1 MERRPS
7 SPNLAP
13 FQAKYRDRSRLV
25 QYANRQFLRTI
36 DSLVASAK
44 PKTVLDAG
52 CGEGMTLQYLQPRSS
67 FRAVGLDLDPARLQ
81 LGAADPATPPLVC
94 GNGEELPFPDGAFEM
109 VMVLEVLEHVG
120 RPERA
125 LREAHRVC
133 TRYLLASVPN
143 EPWWHIG
150 NLLRLKYVRQLG
162 NTPEHINHW
171 TLPGFKR
178 FVGRH
183 FRVTKIATPVLWTV
197 LLAEKLPAVSAER
210 RNDTGDRR
218 ARDRAMREG

>member
-1 MERRPS
+1 MGQRPS

-36 DSLVASAK
+36 GSLVAEAR
-44 PKTVLDAG
+44 PNTILDAG
-52 CGEGMTLQYLQPRSS
+52 CGEGVTVQYLQPRTI

-81 LGAADPATPPLVC
+81 LAVHAIPGTSLVC
-94 GNGEELPFPDGAFEM
+94 GNAEDLPFPDGAFEM
-109 VMVLEVLEHVG
+109 VMLLEVLEHVG
-120 RPERA
+120 RPENA

-133 TRYLLASVPN
+133 ARWLLASVPN

-150 NLLRLKYVRQLG
+150 NLLRLKYVRHLG

-171 TLPGFKR
+171 TLPGFAR

-183 FRVTKIATPVLWTV
+183 FKVTRIVTPVLWTV
-197 LLAEKLPAVSAER
+197 LLAEKVPPLSAGK
-210 RNDTGDRR
+210 T
-218 ARDRAMREG
+218 A

>member
-1 MERRPS
+1 MENRAS

-13 FQAKYRDRSRLV
+13 YQAKYRDRSWLV

-36 DSLVASAK
+36 DSLVASAR
-44 PKTVLDAG
+44 PRTVLDAG
-52 CGEGMTLQYLQPRSS
+52 CGEGITLQYLQPRSE
-67 FRAVGLDLDPARLQ
+67 FRSLGLDLDPARLQ
-81 LGAADPATPPLVC
+81 WAAADGATSPLVC
-94 GNGEELPFPDGAFEM
+94 GNAEDLPFSDGSFEM

-125 LREAHRVC
+125 LGEAHRVC
-133 TRYLLASVPN
+133 SRYLLASVPN

-150 NLLRLKYVRQLG
+150 NLLRLKYVRHLG

-171 TLPGFKR
+171 TLPGFAR

-183 FRVTKIATPVLWTV
+183 FKVTKIATPILWTV
-197 LLAEKLPAVSAER
+197 VLAEKLPSGSA
-210 RNDTGDRR
+210 GKS
-218 ARDRAMREG
+218 G

>member
-1 MERRPS
+1 MERRAS

-36 DSLVASAK
+36 ESLVARAR
-44 PKTVLDAG
+44 PDTILDAG
-52 CGEGMTLQYLQPRSS
+52 CGEGVTLQSLRPRSV
-67 FRAVGLDLDPARLQ
+67 FRGVGLDLDPARLQ
-81 LGAADPATPPLVC
+81 LAAAGIADPLLVC
-94 GNGEELPFPDGAFEM
+94 GNGEDLPFPEAAFEM

-125 LREAHRVC
+125 LREAHRVSS
-133 TRYLLASVPN
+133 RFLLASVPN

-150 NLLRLKYVRQLG
+150 NLLRLKYVRHLG

-171 TLPGFKR
+171 TLPGFMR

-183 FRVTKIATPVLWTV
+183 FRLIKIATPVLWTV
-197 LLAEKLPAVSAER
+197 VLAEKVPSAP
-210 RNDTGDRR
+210 DGKS
-218 ARDRAMREG
+218 G

>member
-13 FQAKYRDRSRLV
+13 YQAKYRDRSRLV
-25 QYANRQFLRTI
+25 QYANRQFLRMI
-36 DSLVASAK
+36 GSLVASAR
-44 PKTVLDAG
+44 PRTVLDAG
-52 CGEGMTLQYLQPRSS
+52 CGEGMTLAYLQARSP
-67 FRAVGLDLDPARLQ
+67 FRSVGLDLDPARLRW
-81 LGAADPATPPLVC
+81 AADDGAVSPLVC
-94 GNGEELPFPDGAFEM
+94 GNAEDLPFPDGSFEM

-133 TRYLLASVPN
+133 SRYLLASVPN

-150 NLLRLKYVRQLG
+150 NLLRLKYIRQLG

-171 TLPGFKR
+171 TLPGFAR

-183 FRVTKIATPVLWTV
+183 FKVTKIAAPVLWTV
-197 LLAEKLPAVSAER
+197 VLAEKLPTGSAENSGWPTR
-210 RNDTGDRR
+210 GFGADRG
-218 ARDRAMREG
+218 AGAG

>member
-1 MERRPS
+1 MERRAS

-25 QYANRQFLRTI
+25 QYANRQFLRTVE
-36 DSLVASAK
+36 SLVARAR
-44 PKTVLDAG
+44 PDTILDAG
-52 CGEGMTLQYLQPRSS
+52 CGEGVTLQSLRPRLT
-67 FRAVGLDLDPARLQ
+67 FRGVGLDLDPARLQ
-81 LGAADPATPPLVC
+81 LAAAGIASPLLVC
-94 GNGEELPFPDGAFEM
+94 GNGEDLPFPEGAFEM

-125 LREAHRVC
+125 LREAHRVSS
-133 TRYLLASVPN
+133 RFLLASVPN

-150 NLLRLKYVRQLG
+150 NLLRLKYVRHLG

-171 TLPGFKR
+171 TLPGFMR

-183 FRVTKIATPVLWTV
+183 FRLIKVATPVLWTV
-197 LLAEKLPAVSAER
+197 VLAEKVPSAS
-210 RNDTGDRR
+210 DGKS
-218 ARDRAMREG
+218 G